1 MLLSVLKVR
10 EGEGIEVRSILASYE
25 SYFLCVTAINDG
37 IDCELDRLINRL
49 ITGDISS
56 KEFKDKAS
64 KIFEKI
70 VDQIEESVCI
80 ENGDVD
86 NLNPAEFVKNRLR
99 NIIKK
104 FRKAEIKGYLT
115 RIENLQDYIEVRAE
129 ANSINNS
136 TEIRWIFRIGNHEI
150 TIDKI

>member
-1 MLLSVLKVR
+1 
-10 EGEGIEVRSILASYE
+10 
-25 SYFLCVTAINDG
+25 
-37 IDCELDRLINRL
+37 L

-56 KEFKDKAS
+56 KEFKEKAS

-86 NLNPAEFVKNRLR
+86 NLNLDTNTIDFEKTILYNITKNFTR
-99 NIIKK
+99 
-104 FRKAEIKGYLT
+104 AEIRGYLM
-115 RIENLQDYIEVRAE
+115 RVEDWQDYIEVRAE
-129 ANSINNS
+129 ANRINNS
-136 TEIRWIFRIGNHEI
+136 TGIRWIFRIGNHEI